1 MGKNTTGGKKGRG
14 KKNAPKASKDLIYKI
29 EGESNYGKITAVNG
43 SGRYKI
49 LNVDGITRNGILRG
63 ALKKGGQRCS
73 KIVLGDL
80 VLTCPWEFQDEK
92 CSILHKYERDDANKL
107 IKQGHVPGN
116 FLQDDVT
123 TDESGFNP
131 FDIPSSDD
139 SDDEKDDSSDE
150 NTKIPN
156 EFLHDEPINLD
167 DI

>member
-14 KKNAPKASKDLIYKI
+14 KKNAPKESKELIYKI
-29 EGESNYGKITAVNG
+29 EGESNYGKVTAVNG

-49 LNVDGITRNGILRG
+49 LNVDGITRTGILRG
-63 ALKKGGQRCS
+63 AMRKGKARCS
-73 KIVLGDL
+73 RIVLGDL

-92 CSILHKYERDDANKL
+92 CSIIHKYERDDCNKL
-107 IKQGHVPGN
+107 IKQGHIPDN

-123 TDESGFNP
+123 INESDFNP

-139 SDDEKDDSSDE
+139 SDDEKDDSLDE
-150 NTKIPN
+150 KQGIPN
-156 EFLHDEPINLD
+156 EFLHDGPINLD

>member
-14 KKNAPKASKDLIYKI
+14 KKNVQKASKEVIYKV
-29 EGESNYGKITAVNG
+29 EGESNYGKIITVNG

-49 LNVDGITRNGILRG
+49 LNVDGITRTGILRG
-63 ALKKGGQRCS
+63 ALKKGRQRCS
-73 KIVLGDL
+73 RITLGDL

-107 IKQGHVPGN
+107 IKQGQVPIN

-139 SDDEKDDSSDE
+139 SDDENNYSSDE
-150 NTKIPN
+150 NTKVPN